1 MNTIELNEVIKT
13 SPESVIRDA
22 WYRAKVEEKLMEA
35 TNQLIEDYNIAYP
48 TNEDGSTAFA
58 LYSMVTEEFVYD
70 DNDLITEEVIKK
82 YTYLKEYTRVPMP
95 VDMMN
100 PTEEE
105 LNAVEELD
113 PAIAELI
120 EEGKIAPTLELYLE
134 LKYEDIRN
142 ESISDIEYLTYV
154 KPVLINRMAEM
165 VDTHTQ
171 DLKNAISGRLL
182 SGLQEERYKTKYN
195 LAVKAK
201 ETGNYEI
208 FQEEADLQEVTT
220 EILVDLIIEMGERW
234 NDALN
239 IVSNKLEVYRIYA
252 TKLIN
257 EVVTVD
263 ELSKLDALFSLVSSV
278 TLESNIKELIDNTL
292 EG

>member
-1 MNTIELNEVIKT
+1 MNTIELNEVIKN

-58 LYSMVTEEFVYD
+58 LYSMVTEEYVYD

-95 VDMMN
+95 ADMMN

-113 PAIAELI
+113 PVIAELI

-142 ESISDIEYLTYV
+142 ESISDAEYLTYV
-154 KPVLINRMAEM
+154 KPVLVNRMAEM

-220 EILVDLIIEMGERW
+220 EVLVDLIIEMGDRW

-278 TLESNIKELIDNTL
+278 TLESNIKELIDQTL